1 MHVPGPVCAA
11 VLAAA
16 LSASACGSPSNTP
29 VVPIGGPV
37 DFTIDGLSFHISSGG
52 IYTSGQQF
60 TLYFTNQPNTC
71 TAVALIPQQIFL
83 SLALKIS
90 PPADGTFTASIG
102 SPSPVVF
109 PPSGQAGGTLSQ
121 LEPLVGPPYQVA
133 TKVLASTDGSVSWQA
148 NADGRVTIT
157 RLDMGFAGTP
167 DRVKFVNLT
176 VPICN

>member
-1 MHVPGPVCAA
+1 MHLPLPIRAA
-11 VLAAA
+11 VLAAV
-16 LSASACGSPSNTP
+16 LVASACGTPSDTP
-29 VVPIGGPV
+29 GVSVGGPV

-52 IYTSGQQF
+52 VYRSGQQF

-71 TAVALIPQQIFL
+71 VAVAVIPQQIFL

-102 SPSPVVF
+102 PPSPIVY
-109 PPSGQAGGTLSQ
+109 PPSGLAGGTLSQ

-133 TKVLASTDGSVSWQA
+133 TKVLPSADGSVSWQA
-148 NADGRVTIT
+148 NADGSVTIT

-167 DRVKFVNLT
+167 DRVKFVLLT
-176 VPICN
+176 VPVCN